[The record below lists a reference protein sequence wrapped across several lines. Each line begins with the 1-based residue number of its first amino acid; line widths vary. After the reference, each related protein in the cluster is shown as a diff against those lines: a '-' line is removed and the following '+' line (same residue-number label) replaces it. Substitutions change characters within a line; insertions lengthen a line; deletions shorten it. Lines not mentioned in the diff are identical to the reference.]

1 MEPAQLTFS
10 PLPQPASWRRL
21 VSLAA
26 GGLILLAGCATH
38 PPENPA
44 MAKLRREAQ
53 HGDPV
58 AQFELGE
65 AYDFG
70 SDVPQNYTAAAK
82 WYRRA
87 ADHGNAAAQNNLG
100 SLYQFGLGVATN
112 NAQAVT
118 LYQQAAAQGYA
129 EAQSNLAYMYDHS
142 LGVPRDPTAA
152 ATWYRRAA
160 DQGYPVAMLNVGVN
174 CSLGEGPDRNLPEAY
189 MWVDCA
195 RQLAASGSSLE
206 LKWQIRDVLEELKQ
220 QMTPEEIQEGVKL
233 SQEWLGQHGHKP
245 FQSQP

>member
-1 MEPAQLTFS
+1 MEPAQLTF
-10 PLPQPASWRRL
+10 PLLPQPAPWRRL
-21 VSLAA
+21 ITLAA
-26 GGLILLAGCATH
+26 GGLFLIAGCATH
-38 PPENPA
+38 PPQNPETIE
-44 MAKLRREAQ
+44 LRQRAQ

-70 SDVPQNYTAAAK
+70 SGVPQDYAAAAK

-100 SLYQFGLGVATN
+100 SFYQFGLDGVTN
-112 NAQAVT
+112 YAQAVV
-118 LYQQAAAQGYA
+118 LYRQAAAQGYA
-129 EAQSNLAYMYDHS
+129 EAQSNLAYMYDHG
-142 LGVPRDPTAA
+142 LGAPRDPTAA

-160 DQGYPVAMLNVGVN
+160 EQGYPVAMLNVGVN

-195 RQLAASGSSLE
+195 RQLAAAGSSLE
-206 LKWQIRDVLEELKQ
+206 LKWQIRDVLEELKR
-220 QMTPEEIQEGVKL
+220 QMTPEEIQGGQEQSKEWL
-233 SQEWLGQHGHKP
+233 SQYLKSHK
-245 FQSQP
+245 